1 MMPAT
6 SSKKQKVKS
15 AFFILS
21 ALFYICGLFVIV
33 FLGVIYKDIFLKD
46 YVTIATWVGALL
58 SCALGI
64 EKSLTNRKKQVVGI
78 YEVVF
83 GIFVIMMIIVFFWF
97 GVLRK

>member
-6 SSKKQKVKS
+6 TSKKQKVKS
-15 AFFILS
+15 TFFILS
-21 ALFYICGLFVIV
+21 ALFYAFGLFVVV

-64 EKSLTNRKKQVVGI
+64 EKSLTNRRKQVVGI

-83 GIFVIMMIIVFFWF
+83 GIFVIMI
-97 GVLRK
+97 